1 MIRVNDFTSAS
12 NRELLKL
19 YTELM
24 SELRSRGI
32 VRTSNGPDADVA
44 EGLVAKA
51 LSLTLN
57 TASTAGYDGI
67 DPHGRKIEVKC
78 RRLTRQNNSRQ
89 LSAIRNLE
97 SAHFEFLAGVLFNED
112 FLVMKAALIPFHVVK
127 DHAVFVKH
135 TNGWKFVLRDSIWT
149 LPGVEDITERLQQVE
164 LSSLT
169 CGYLDSDLV
178 YRWIGINAYRKSTGR
193 VPAEW

>member
-1 MIRVNDFTSAS
+1 MINLTSPS

-24 SELRSRGI
+24 TELRSRGI
-32 VRTSNGPDADVA
+32 VRTSNGPGADVA

-57 TASTAGYDGI
+57 AASTAGYDGI
-67 DPHGRKIEVKC
+67 DSNGRKIEVKC
-78 RRLTRQNNSRQ
+78 RRLTRHNDSRQ

-97 SAHFEFLAGVLFNED
+97 SAHFDFLAGVLFNED
-112 FLVMKAALIPFHVVK
+112 FSVMKAALIPYQVVK

-149 LPGVEDITERLQQVE
+149 LPGVEDITSRLK
-164 LSSLT
+164 
-169 CGYLDSDLV
+169 
-178 YRWIGINAYRKSTGR
+178 A
-193 VPAEW
+193 AEI

>member
-1 MIRVNDFTSAS
+1 VNDLKSLS

-24 SELRSRGI
+24 TELRSREI
-32 VRTSNGPDADVA
+32 VRSSNGPGADVA

-57 TASTAGYDGI
+57 VASTAGYDGI
-67 DPHGRKIEVKC
+67 DPHGHKIEVKC
-78 RRLTRQNNSRQ
+78 RRLTRHNKSRQ

-97 SAHFEFLAGVLFNED
+97 SAHFDFLAGVLFNED
-112 FLVMKAALIPFHVVK
+112 FSVMRAALIPFQVVK

-135 TNGWKFVLRDSIWT
+135 TNGWKFVLRDSVWM

-164 LSSLT
+164 Q
-169 CGYLDSDLV
+169 
-178 YRWIGINAYRKSTGR
+178 
-193 VPAEW
+193 

>member
-1 MIRVNDFTSAS
+1 MINLTSPS

-24 SELRSRGI
+24 TELRSRGI
-32 VRTSNGPDADVA
+32 VRTSNGPGADVA

-57 TASTAGYDGI
+57 AASTAGYDGI
-67 DPHGRKIEVKC
+67 DPNGRKIEVKC
-78 RRLTRQNNSRQ
+78 RRLTRHNDSRQ

-97 SAHFEFLAGVLFNED
+97 SAHFDFLAGVLFNED
-112 FLVMKAALIPFHVVK
+112 FSVMKAALIPYQVVK

-149 LPGVEDITERLQQVE
+149 LPGVEDITSRLK
-164 LSSLT
+164 
-169 CGYLDSDLV
+169 
-178 YRWIGINAYRKSTGR
+178 A
-193 VPAEW
+193 AEI

>member
-1 MIRVNDFTSAS
+1 MSDFASRS

-24 SELRSRGI
+24 TELRSRGI
-32 VRTSNGPDADVA
+32 VRTSNGPGADVA

-57 TASTAGYDGI
+57 TSSTAGYDGI
-67 DPHGRKIEVKC
+67 DLQGRKIEVKC
-78 RRLTRQNNSRQ
+78 RRLTRHNNSRQ

-97 SAHFEFLAGVLFNED
+97 KAHFDFLAGILFNED
-112 FLVMKAALIPFHVVK
+112 FSVMRAALIPYQVVK

-135 TNGWKFVLRDSIWT
+135 TNAWKFVLRDGIWA
-149 LPGVEDITERLQQVE
+149 LPGVEDITDRLLEVE
-164 LSSLT
+164 
-169 CGYLDSDLV
+169 V
-178 YRWIGINAYRKSTGR
+178 
-193 VPAEW
+193 

>member
-1 MIRVNDFTSAS
+1 MNDFAPQS

-24 SELRSRGI
+24 TELRSRGI
-32 VRTSNGPDADVA
+32 VRSSNGPGADVA

-67 DPHGRKIEVKC
+67 DPRGRKIEVKC

-89 LSAIRNLE
+89 LSAIRKLE
-97 SAHFEFLAGVLFNED
+97 KSHFDFLAGVLFNED
-112 FLVMKAALIPFHVVK
+112 FSVMKAALIPYQVVK
-127 DHAVFVKH
+127 EHSVFVKH
-135 TNGWKFVLRDSIWT
+135 TKWLEIRAS
-149 LPGVEDITERLQQVE
+149 R
-164 LSSLT
+164 
-169 CGYLDSDLV
+169 
-178 YRWIGINAYRKSTGR
+178 
-193 VPAEW
+193 

>member
-1 MIRVNDFTSAS
+1 MTDLKPLS

-24 SELRSRGI
+24 TELRAREI
-32 VRTSNGPDADVA
+32 VRSSNGPGADVA

-57 TASTAGYDGI
+57 VASTAGYDGI
-67 DPHGRKIEVKC
+67 DPHGQKIEVKC
-78 RRLTRQNNSRQ
+78 RRLTRYNKSRQ
-89 LSAIRNLE
+89 LSAIRKLE
-97 SAHFEFLAGVLFNED
+97 SAHFDFFAGVLFNED
-112 FLVMKAALIPFHVVK
+112 FSVMRAALIPFNVVK

-149 LPGVEDITERLQQVE
+149 LPGVADITAQLQQVE
-164 LSSLT
+164 H
-169 CGYLDSDLV
+169 
-178 YRWIGINAYRKSTGR
+178 
-193 VPAEW
+193 

>member
-1 MIRVNDFTSAS
+1 MIDLASPS

-24 SELRSRGI
+24 TELRSRGV
-32 VRTSNGPDADVA
+32 VRTSNGPGADVA

-57 TASTAGYDGI
+57 AASTAGYDGI
-67 DPHGRKIEVKC
+67 DPNGRKIEVKC
-78 RRLTRQNNSRQ
+78 RRLTRHNDSRQ

-97 SAHFEFLAGVLFNED
+97 SAHFDLLAGVLFNED
-112 FLVMKAALIPFHVVK
+112 FSVMKAALIPFQVVK

-135 TNGWKFVLRDSIWT
+135 TNGWKFVLRDSIWA
-149 LPGVEDITERLQQVE
+149 LPGVEDITDRLKAVE
-164 LSSLT
+164 
-169 CGYLDSDLV
+169 
-178 YRWIGINAYRKSTGR
+178 I
-193 VPAEW
+193 

>member
-1 MIRVNDFTSAS
+1 MINLTSPS

-24 SELRSRGI
+24 TELRSRGI
-32 VRTSNGPDADVA
+32 VRTSNGPGADVA
-44 EGLVAKA
+44 EGLVARA

-57 TASTAGYDGI
+57 ASSTAGYDGI
-67 DPHGRKIEVKC
+67 DPNGRKIEVKC
-78 RRLTRQNNSRQ
+78 RRLTRHNDSRQ

-97 SAHFEFLAGVLFNED
+97 SAHFDFLAGVLFNED
-112 FLVMKAALIPFHVVK
+112 FSVMKAALIPYQVVK

-149 LPGVEDITERLQQVE
+149 LPGVEDITSRLK
-164 LSSLT
+164 
-169 CGYLDSDLV
+169 
-178 YRWIGINAYRKSTGR
+178 A
-193 VPAEW
+193 AEI

>member
-1 MIRVNDFTSAS
+1 MIDLASLS

-24 SELRSRGI
+24 AELRSRGI
-32 VRTSNGPDADVA
+32 VRTSNGPGADVA

-67 DPHGRKIEVKC
+67 DPNGHRIEVKC
-78 RRLTRQNNSRQ
+78 RRLTRHNDSRQ

-97 SAHFEFLAGVLFNED
+97 SAHFDFLAGILFNED
-112 FLVMKAALIPFHVVK
+112 FSVMKAALIPFQVVK
-127 DHAVFVKH
+127 DQSVFVKH
-135 TNGWKFVLRDSIWT
+135 TNGWKFVLRDSIWA
-149 LPGVEDITERLQQVE
+149 LPGVEDITDRLKAVE
-164 LSSLT
+164 
-169 CGYLDSDLV
+169 
-178 YRWIGINAYRKSTGR
+178 I
-193 VPAEW
+193 

>member
-1 MIRVNDFTSAS
+1 MIDLASPS

-24 SELRSRGI
+24 TELRSRGI
-32 VRTSNGPDADVA
+32 VRTSNGPGADVA

-57 TASTAGYDGI
+57 SSSTAGYDGI
-67 DPHGRKIEVKC
+67 DPDGRRIEVKC
-78 RRLTRQNNSRQ
+78 RRLTRHNSSRQ

-97 SAHFEFLAGVLFNED
+97 SAHFDFLAGVLFNED
-112 FLVMKAALIPFHVVK
+112 FSVMKAALIPFSVVK

-135 TNGWKFVLRDSIWT
+135 TNGWKFVLRDGIWT
-149 LPGVEDITERLQQVE
+149 LPEVEDITGRLKAVE
-164 LSSLT
+164 
-169 CGYLDSDLV
+169 
-178 YRWIGINAYRKSTGR
+178 I
-193 VPAEW
+193 

>member
-1 MIRVNDFTSAS
+1 MIDLASPS

-24 SELRSRGI
+24 TELRSRGI
-32 VRTSNGPDADVA
+32 VRTSNGPAADVA

-57 TASTAGYDGI
+57 SSSTAGYDGI
-67 DPHGRKIEVKC
+67 DPDGRRIEVKC
-78 RRLTRQNNSRQ
+78 RRLTRHNSSRQ

-97 SAHFEFLAGVLFNED
+97 SAHFDFLAGVLFNED
-112 FLVMKAALIPFHVVK
+112 FSVMKAALIPFSVVK

-135 TNGWKFVLRDSIWT
+135 TNGWKFVLRDGIWT
-149 LPGVEDITERLQQVE
+149 LPEVEDITGRLKAVE
-164 LSSLT
+164 
-169 CGYLDSDLV
+169 
-178 YRWIGINAYRKSTGR
+178 I
-193 VPAEW
+193 